1 VKISIDDFGTGFSS
15 FNYLKQFPVDTL
27 KIDRSFVQGIPNN
40 SKDETIVK
48 TMISLAH
55 NLNINV
61 VAEGIETIEQLQFF
75 QQNFCDEGQG
85 FFFSKPDLAKNLA
98 KKVQD
103 IQKEMRNSTNIL
115 HK

>member
-75 QQNFCDEGQG
+75 QQNICDEGQG